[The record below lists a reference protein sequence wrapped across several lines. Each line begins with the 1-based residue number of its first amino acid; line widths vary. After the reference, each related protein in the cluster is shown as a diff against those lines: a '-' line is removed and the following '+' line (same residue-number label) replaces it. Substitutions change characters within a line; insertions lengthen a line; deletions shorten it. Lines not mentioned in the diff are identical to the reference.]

1 MEHSSSPSKGYWTVF
16 MPVVLRATLCNH
28 WNPCIPITRTLDN
41 AHHLWGVDTV
51 YENPLELHY
60 EEVNVKKFKAVLEG
74 FYGGCVKKA
83 W

>member
-1 MEHSSSPSKGYWTVF
+1 MLTICEV
-16 MPVVLRATLCNH
+16 M
-28 WNPCIPITRTLDN
+28 
-41 AHHLWGVDTV
+41 DTV

-83 W
+83 WQISGYYRFWTIDLWDTFWSALASCVKKQAGKFGG

>member
-1 MEHSSSPSKGYWTVF
+1 MLTICEV
-16 MPVVLRATLCNH
+16 M
-28 WNPCIPITRTLDN
+28 
-41 AHHLWGVDTV
+41 DTV

-74 FYGGCVKKA
+74 FYGGCVKEA

>member
-1 MEHSSSPSKGYWTVF
+1 MLTICEV
-16 MPVVLRATLCNH
+16 M
-28 WNPCIPITRTLDN
+28 
-41 AHHLWGVDTV
+41 DTV
-51 YENPLELHY
+51 YENPLGLHY